1 MLQTSGMTRRACS
14 CSMANTQGGSLV
26 PRNARIPAPSQRS
39 RCTTPR
45 VVRRAAAAQTRSPAE
60 LSFDSG
66 ELERT
71 LTDVQRRA
79 AAVDDDDVQASV
91 SGRGT
96 TTSDTAVMQ
105 ADGLA
110 GSSMLEELSTP
121 SRVGAGLVAMALLWW
136 AAGGSPGEVLTLEEE
151 ALHAYVRTPQGSF
164 AVGCVASFFAEMLTC
179 PLDTIKVR
187 MQLTCNMPGEAAVGV
202 WGMGRNIVTREGVGQ
217 LWKGAGTASF
227 RQMIYG
233 GTRLTIYGPL
243 KQVLASALPVP
254 PGVVNFLSGMSAG
267 ILGTLVVN
275 PLDVR
280 KVRMQQGKSG
290 NVVHIVREGGAA
302 ALYKGLAANVTRG
315 ATVTAVEFSLFD
327 QLKLVIG
334 QQAAWHPDLSPV
346 ALTAISAMLAGL
358 ATTCFVSPADVV
370 KARAMTARA
379 KAASVPSWGILR
391 EIVTTEGPLGLYAGF
406 APSAARISLFAV
418 VLFSVREAIRQI

>member
-1 MLQTSGMTRRACS
+1 
-14 CSMANTQGGSLV
+14 MAGTPDGSLV
-26 PRNARIPAPSQRS
+26 PRGARIPAPSPRS
-39 RCTTPR
+39 RYTPR
-45 VVRRAAAAQTRSPAE
+45 AVRRPAAAQTRSPAE

-66 ELERT
+66 ELEFTLTEPT

-79 AAVDDDDVQASV
+79 AVDDVQASV

-96 TTSDTAVMQ
+96 TTSDTAGVQ
-105 ADGLA
+105 ADRLA
-110 GSSMLEELSTP
+110 GSSSMLEELSSP

-151 ALHAYVRTPQGSF
+151 AFHAYVRTPQGSF

-202 WGMGRNIVTREGVGQ
+202 LGMGRNIVAREGVGQ

-243 KQVLASALPVP
+243 KQALAPVLPVP

-267 ILGTLVVN
+267 IVGTLVVN

-290 NVVHIVREGGAA
+290 NVVHIVREGGAK
-302 ALYKGLAANVTRG
+302 ALYKGLAANLTRG

-346 ALTAISAMLAGL
+346 VLTAISALLAGL

-370 KARAMTARA
+370 KARAMTTRA
-379 KAASVPSWGILR
+379 KSVSVSSLAILR
-391 EIVTTEGPLGLYAGF
+391 DIVITEGPLGLYAGF
-406 APSAARISLFAV
+406 VPSAARISLFAV